1 MNQDSSLALDNQL
14 CFSLYR
20 SSRAVTRAYQQHLG
34 ELGLTYPQYLV
45 MLVMWEN
52 PDGLGM
58 KELAA
63 RLDLDSGTL
72 TPLIKRLIDHGLLAK
87 TRDTRDERRTL
98 ISLAPAGQELRGRA
112 AFVPGAI
119 YAACAVEGLDVL
131 ALKAELDALAEHLA
145 ERPSRTDRT
154 K

>member
-1 MNQDSSLALDNQL
+1 MNQDSSLALDNLL

-20 SSRAVTRAYQQHLG
+20 SSRAVTRAYQQQLG

-52 PDGLGM
+52 PGGLGM
-58 KELAA
+58 KELTA

-87 TRDTRDERRTL
+87 ARDTRDERRTL
-98 ISLAPAGQELRGRA
+98 ISLTPAGQELRGRA
-112 AFVPGAI
+112 ASVPGAI

-145 ERPSRTDRT
+145 ERPQ
-154 K
+154 

>member
-1 MNQDSSLALDNQL
+1 MNETGSLALDNQL

-72 TPLIKRLIDHGLLAK
+72 TPLIKRLIDHGLLTK
-87 TRDTRDERRTL
+87 TRDARDERRTL
-98 ISLAPAGQELRGRA
+98 LSLTPAGQEMKGRA
-112 AFVPGAI
+112 ASVPGVI
-119 YAACAVEGLDVL
+119 YAACAVEGLDLL
-131 ALKAELDALAEHLA
+131 ALKTELDALAGHLA
-145 ERPSRTDRT
+145 ARSSAAG
-154 K
+154 KSK